1 MHHSHID
8 RFAQGDSPVHHL
20 DARAKL
26 IAVLAY
32 TVVLISFDRY
42 AVLALAPMCVM
53 PLGMMWLGGV
63 PVWFALRRVVFL
75 SPFIAMACILSPLY
89 DHSPHAAAFGPWHF
103 TVTGGWLTAA
113 DVAVKF
119 TLGVMALTALTST
132 TPFSS
137 LLQGMRKLAVPK
149 LLVAMLGLVYRYIF
163 VLIDQAMRVR
173 RARDYRGGS
182 RGPLRRKLAAAG
194 SAVGSMF
201 VRTLERAD
209 RVHLAMQGRGY
220 RGEIRGLA
228 APRFVPA
235 DAAMLALVAG
245 YLVLCRWAYPRML
258 H

>member
-8 RFAQGDSPVHHL
+8 RFAQGDSLVHHL

-42 AVLALAPMCVM
+42 AVVALVPMCVM
-53 PLGMMWLGGV
+53 PLAMMWVGGV

-75 SPFIAMACILSPLY
+75 SPFIVMACVVSPLY
-89 DHSPHAAAFGPWHF
+89 DHSPQAAAFGPWQF
-103 TVTGGWLTAA
+103 AITGGWLTAA
-113 DVAVKF
+113 DVALKF

-132 TPFSS
+132 TRFSS

-149 LLVAMLGLVYRYIF
+149 LLVVMLGLVYRYIF

-173 RARDYRGGS
+173 RARDFRGGARS
-182 RGPLRRKLAAAG
+182 PLRRKLAVAG
-194 SAVGSMF
+194 SAIGSMF

-220 RGEIRGLA
+220 RGEIRSLGP
-228 APRFVPA
+228 PRFSPA
-235 DAAMLALVAG
+235 DAGVLALVAG

-258 H
+258 Y

>member
-53 PLGMMWLGGV
+53 PLAMMWLGGV

-75 SPFIAMACILSPLY
+75 SPFIVMACVVSPLY
-89 DHSPHAAAFGPWHF
+89 DHSPQAAAFGPWHF
-103 TVTGGWLTAA
+103 TITGGWLTAA
-113 DVAVKF
+113 DVALKF

-149 LLVAMLGLVYRYIF
+149 LLVVLLGLVYRYIF
-163 VLIDQAMRVR
+163 VLIDQGMRVR
-173 RARDYRGGS
+173 RARDYRGGA
-182 RGPLRRKLAAAG
+182 RAPLRRKLAAAG
-194 SAVGSMF
+194 SAVGSIF

-220 RGEIRGLA
+220 GGEVRSLGP
-228 APRFVPA
+228 PRFAPA
-235 DAAMLALVAG
+235 DAAVLALVAG
-245 YLVLCRWAYPRML
+245 YLLLCRWAYPRML
-258 H
+258 Y